1 MTELKKAN
9 IPGEIIEHRQDQK
22 SLRNEAKYFWDD
34 QMQDDGEQVFKYS
47 NPFNPDVQEDNL
59 LPLLTEMMV
68 KSQVMLNQ
76 VGEFGAPYEEVK
88 YLEMSLNKTGSMMEK
103 CKVIIFSV
111 GSLFIILPFKI
122 SKIEVRTRNMLINS
136 KNRFENIAKFIP
148 VYLAAHEL

>member
-1 MTELKKAN
+1 M
-9 IPGEIIEHRQDQK
+9 
-22 SLRNEAKYFWDD
+22 
-34 QMQDDGEQVFKYS
+34 
-47 NPFNPDVQEDNL
+47 QEDNL

-76 VGEFGAPYEEVK
+76 VGEFGSPYEEVK

-111 GSLFIILPFKI
+111 GSLFIILPFKM